1 MLEKKNFKAIID
13 NSLESIIFLDVNHK
27 VLAFNKNCQ
36 TLQKEFHNREIK
48 IGDTYYPEFIIA
60 ENKELYLNAF
70 NLALK
75 GNPSSVRHLVTKN
88 SSKRW
93 FEFKVLPVY
102 NDNELEGVTLY
113 AKDISDEKEKE
124 MKMYEMFKIFKSILD
139 SVEESVVLLDK
150 NYKIIVFNKLF
161 ETRAFEN
168 SGRHAQS
175 GDDFREYIHDESVLF
190 FEHFN
195 RAIKGENSI
204 IDIPYQNSVSE
215 TIWYQTRFTAVYDEM
230 NELIGVTIIA
240 NDITKEK
247 KIELLLI
254 ESEKNLKLIVE
265 NNPIA
270 KFIIQKE
277 LLIYINPVFEKLY
290 GYSKNSILNNMSFD
304 EFVFKEDIKIY
315 YQFLKKNLK
324 NKKNRDSLIL
334 RTIDKNGKILYM
346 EFYANSIV
354 YNNVTAI
361 IGSLVDITER
371 ILEENRINVAIL
383 ETQEKERM
391 QIGMELHDNV
401 KQILSG
407 ISIYLDV
414 VQKKID
420 DKEVVLGI
428 LNKLKKYNNDAVTEL
443 RRLSHQLAPLVEDD
457 TSLKDKIDWL
467 IQSLKLHDSFSIHV
481 NVDEIN
487 FKFNNNIQLHFYRIL
502 QELLGNIVKYSKA
515 KKVEIS
521 ISKTNDSVLFVVKDN
536 GIGFDV
542 SQKKQGIGLENI
554 RRRVKIL
561 NGELKVNSEIG
572 KGVEV
577 LIKVPLV

>member
-1 MLEKKNFKAIID
+1 
-13 NSLESIIFLDVNHK
+13 
-27 VLAFNKNCQ
+27 
-36 TLQKEFHNREIK
+36 
-48 IGDTYYPEFIIA
+48 
-60 ENKELYLNAF
+60 
-70 NLALK
+70 
-75 GNPSSVRHLVTKN
+75 
-88 SSKRW
+88 
-93 FEFKVLPVY
+93 
-102 NDNELEGVTLY
+102 
-113 AKDISDEKEKE
+113 
-124 MKMYEMFKIFKSILD
+124 
-139 SVEESVVLLDK
+139 
-150 NYKIIVFNKLF
+150 
-161 ETRAFEN
+161 
-168 SGRHAQS
+168 
-175 GDDFREYIHDESVLF
+175 
-190 FEHFN
+190 
-195 RAIKGENSI
+195 
-204 IDIPYQNSVSE
+204 
-215 TIWYQTRFTAVYDEM
+215 
-230 NELIGVTIIA
+230 
-240 NDITKEK
+240 
-247 KIELLLI
+247 
-254 ESEKNLKLIVE
+254 
-265 NNPIA
+265 
-270 KFIIQKE
+270 
-277 LLIYINPVFEKLY
+277 
-290 GYSKNSILNNMSFD
+290 
-304 EFVFKEDIKIY
+304 
-315 YQFLKKNLK
+315 
-324 NKKNRDSLIL
+324 
-334 RTIDKNGKILYM
+334 M

-354 YNNVTAI
+354 YNNDTAI
-361 IGSLVDITER
+361 IGSLIDITER

-515 KKVEIS
+515 NKVEIS